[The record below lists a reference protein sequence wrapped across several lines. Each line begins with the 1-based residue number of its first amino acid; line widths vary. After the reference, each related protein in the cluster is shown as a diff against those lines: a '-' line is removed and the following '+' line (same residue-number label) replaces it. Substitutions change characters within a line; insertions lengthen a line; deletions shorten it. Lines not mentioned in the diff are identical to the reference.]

1 MRARL
6 FQALYLFLVAT
17 AMVGWTWLIFD
28 GLEWLVS

>member
-6 FQALYLFLVAT
+6 FHALYLFTVAI

-28 GLEWLVS
+28 GLEWLLS

>member
-6 FQALYLFLVAT
+6 FRALYLFTVAI

-28 GLEWLVS
+28 GLEWLLS